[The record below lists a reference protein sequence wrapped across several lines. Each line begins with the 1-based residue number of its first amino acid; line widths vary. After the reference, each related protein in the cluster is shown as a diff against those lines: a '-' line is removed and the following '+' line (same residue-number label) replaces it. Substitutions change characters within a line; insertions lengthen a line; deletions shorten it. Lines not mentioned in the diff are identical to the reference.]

1 MYTAL
6 LTWFIRRP
14 DDGPV
19 GTETCSLQ
27 FIKYDVPDVNCFI
40 ILVIKLLAHRDV
52 FNKKKSFRPHYGPGV
67 DFTSDRNEYQEYF
80 LGVKAA
86 GA

>member
-1 MYTAL
+1 MYAAL

-19 GTETCSLQ
+19 QTETCSLS

-40 ILVIKLLAHRDV
+40 ILVFKTRFSGNNVSLNL
-52 FNKKKSFRPHYGPGV
+52 
-67 DFTSDRNEYQEYF
+67 
-80 LGVKAA
+80 VKQCKVYVH
-86 GA
+86 